1 MRIGIDLGGTSVAV
15 GLVDDEYN
23 VLYRTSAKTAGCK
36 TDSELFE
43 IINKCVYELFEISD
57 ISNDKI
63 DSIGIGCPGST
74 DLERGLVVRSGNL
87 PLSNSPVVSI
97 LTEEFKKKV
106 YLDNDANCAAWVE
119 FNSGIAKSV
128 HNMIMITL
136 GTGIGGGILINDKI
150 IHGLENH
157 AGEIG
162 HIVVDINGKRCA
174 CGRIGCWETVA
185 STRALIER
193 VRSEVKQVPYSI
205 IGKVVAE
212 NNGYVDGRT
221 LFTALKRGCKVARD
235 IFEDYLEMLSVGVL
249 NIIDIF
255 RPDMIVIGGGIS
267 KEGDTLLLPLREAVG
282 ECSTRIEI
290 SSLNDNA
297 GIIGAALLYKK

>member
-1 MRIGIDLGGTSVAV
+1 LADYGVV
-15 GLVDDEYN
+15 GD
-23 VLYRTSAKTAGCK
+23 
-36 TDSELFE
+36 LFE
-43 IINKCVYELFEISD
+43 IV
-57 ISNDKI
+57 
-63 DSIGIGCPGST
+63 
-74 DLERGLVVRSGNL
+74 
-87 PLSNSPVVSI
+87 PL

-106 YLDNDANCAAWVE
+106 YLDNDANCAAWGE

-193 VRSEVKQVPYSI
+193 VRSEVKQ
-205 IGKVVAE
+205 
-212 NNGYVDGRT
+212 
-221 LFTALKRGCKVARD
+221 
-235 IFEDYLEMLSVGVL
+235 
-249 NIIDIF
+249 
-255 RPDMIVIGGGIS
+255 
-267 KEGDTLLLPLREAVG
+267 
-282 ECSTRIEI
+282 
-290 SSLNDNA
+290 
-297 GIIGAALLYKK
+297 